1 MSATAESTTSSIST
15 TRDESFAFVQA
26 LANELS
32 EGKVEL
38 TGFPEVAARVQHV
51 LSDDEVSTDRVV
63 RVVSSEPILATQ
75 LMQVANSVAFN
86 PVGKPVTELRTAV
99 ARVGLNVVRTTTIA
113 YAVRQLR
120 EVESLK
126 PIRPQL
132 DELWQRNVSIA
143 TMCYVLARRVSR
155 VNPDTALLTGLLHG
169 IGRLYIMT
177 RAVKYPALFANL
189 ASYQAIER
197 DWQAG
202 VASALLE
209 NWEVAED
216 IVNAVRESDDLARE
230 ARGPVNLTD
239 ILVAA
244 NIIVNHEGDPV
255 LLGVRLQSVK
265 AVARM
270 QLDAEACE
278 RLKQESEEE
287 IRALREAL
295 G

>member
-1 MSATAESTTSSIST
+1 ML
-15 TRDESFAFVQA
+15 D
-26 LANELS
+26 
-32 EGKVEL
+32 
-38 TGFPEVAARVQHV
+38 
-51 LSDDEVSTDRVV
+51 
-63 RVVSSEPILATQ
+63 TQ

-126 PIRPQL
+126 SIRPQL

-244 NIIVNHEGDPV
+244 NIIVNHDGDPV

-287 IRALREAL
+287 IAALREAL

>member
-1 MSATAESTTSSIST
+1 MSAIVDPAASDISI

-26 LANELS
+26 LAGELS

-51 LSDDEVSTDRVV
+51 LADEEVSTDRVV
-63 RVVSSEPILATQ
+63 KVLSSEPILASQ
-75 LMQVANSVAFN
+75 LLNMANSVAFN
-86 PVGKPVTELRTAV
+86 PGGRAITELRTAV
-99 ARVGLNVVRTTTIA
+99 ARVGLNVVRTSTIA

-120 EVESLK
+120 QAESLK
-126 PIRPQL
+126 SIQQPL
-132 DELWQRNVSIA
+132 NELWQRNVSVA
-143 TMCYVLARRVSR
+143 TMCYVLARTASR
-155 VNPDTALLTGLLHG
+155 VNADTALLTGLLQG

-177 RAVKYPALFANL
+177 RAVVYPHLFANL

-197 DWQAG
+197 DWHSS

-216 IVNAVRESDDLARE
+216 IVTAVRESDDLARE
-230 ARGPVNLTD
+230 PRGPVNLTD
-239 ILVAA
+239 ILIAA
-244 NIIVNHEGDPV
+244 NIIVNHEGDPL

-265 AVARM
+265 SVARM
-270 QLDAEACE
+270 NLDAEACE
-278 RLKQESEEE
+278 RLKQESEQE
-287 IRALREAL
+287 ILALRDAL

>member
-1 MSATAESTTSSIST
+1 MSATADSTTASIST

-38 TGFPEVAARVQHV
+38 TGFPEVAARVQHA
-51 LSDDEVSTDRVV
+51 LADEEVSTDRVV

-126 PIRPQL
+126 SIRPQL

-244 NIIVNHEGDPV
+244 NIIVNHDGDPV

-287 IRALREAL
+287 IAALREAL

>member
-1 MSATAESTTSSIST
+1 MSAIVDPAASDISI

-26 LANELS
+26 LAAELS
-32 EGKVEL
+32 EGRVEL

-51 LSDDEVSTDRVV
+51 LSDEDVSTDRVV
-63 RVVSSEPILATQ
+63 KVLSSEPILATQ
-75 LMQVANSVAFN
+75 LLQVANSVALN

-120 EVESLK
+120 QAESLK
-126 PIRPQL
+126 SIQQPL
-132 DELWQRNVSIA
+132 NELWQRNVSVA
-143 TMCYVLARRVSR
+143 TMCYVLARNVSR
-155 VNPDTALLTGLLHG
+155 VNPDTALLTGLLQG

-177 RAVKYPALFANL
+177 RAVVYPHLFANL

-197 DWQAG
+197 DWHSS

-209 NWEVAED
+209 NWEIAED
-216 IVNAVRESDDLARE
+216 IVTAVRESDDLARE
-230 ARGPVNLTD
+230 PRGPVNLTD
-239 ILVAA
+239 ILIAA
-244 NIIVNHEGDPV
+244 NIIVNHEGDPL

-265 AVARM
+265 SVARM
-270 QLDAEACE
+270 NLDADGCE
-278 RLKQESEEE
+278 RLKQESEQE
-287 IRALREAL
+287 ILSLRDAL

>member
-1 MSATAESTTSSIST
+1 MNAVVESSGTSLST

-38 TGFPEVAARVQHV
+38 AGFPDIAARVQHI
-51 LSDDEVSTDRVV
+51 LADDEVDTDRVV
-63 RVVSSEPILATQ
+63 RIIGSEPILAAQ
-75 LMQVANSVAFN
+75 LLQVSNSVAFN

-99 ARVGLNVVRTTTIA
+99 ARLGLNVVRTTTIA
-113 YAVRQLR
+113 FAVRQMR
-120 EVESLK
+120 SAAVLK
-126 PIRPQL
+126 PIQKQL
-132 DELWQRNVSIA
+132 EALWQRNVLIA
-143 TMCYVLARRVSR
+143 SLCYVLARRLSR

-177 RAVKYPALFANL
+177 RAVQYPALFANL

-197 DWQAG
+197 DWHAS

-209 NWEVAED
+209 NWEVAAD
-216 IVNAVRESDDLARE
+216 IVTAVRESEDLARE
-230 ARGPVNLTD
+230 GRGPVNLTD

-244 NIIVNHEGDPV
+244 NLIVNHDGDPV
-255 LLGVRLQSVK
+255 LLGVRLQSVP
-265 AVARM
+265 AVARL

-278 RLKQESEEE
+278 TMRRESAAE
-287 IRALREAL
+287 ITALREAL
-295 G
+295 S

>member
-1 MSATAESTTSSIST
+1 MSATADSTTASIST

-51 LSDDEVSTDRVV
+51 LADEEVSTDRVV

-126 PIRPQL
+126 SIRPQL

-177 RAVKYPALFANL
+177 RAVRYPALFANL

-244 NIIVNHEGDPV
+244 NIIVNHDGDPV

-287 IRALREAL
+287 IAALREAL

>member
-1 MSATAESTTSSIST
+1 M
-15 TRDESFAFVQA
+15 V
-26 LANELS
+26 
-32 EGKVEL
+32 KVL
-38 TGFPEVAARVQHV
+38 
-51 LSDDEVSTDRVV
+51 
-63 RVVSSEPILATQ
+63 SSEPILATQ
-75 LMQVANSVAFN
+75 LLQVANSVAFN

-99 ARVGLNVVRTTTIA
+99 ARLGLNVVRTTTIA

-120 EVESLK
+120 QAESLK
-126 PIRPQL
+126 AIRQPL

-177 RAVKYPALFANL
+177 RAVQYPALFANL

-197 DWQAG
+197 DWHAS

-244 NIIVNHEGDPV
+244 NIIVNHEGDPL

-265 AVARM
+265 PVARM

-278 RLKQESEEE
+278 KLKQESEQE
-287 IRALREAL
+287 IAALREAL